1 MNPRHGLLLYDS
13 SLNTYHPIMIRKDG
27 TYRLATS
34 YGIISFIAVAIT
46 AACIFLFFRYQT
58 INIIEEASKRSN
70 EVLTIATEY
79 ALNDHF
85 VMFLNIANQKKA
97 FNKIEPAL
105 EPTLDRA
112 IKKLLLDTVVVR
124 VKVYDKEG
132 NVAYSTKASQ
142 IGSGQEDNDG
152 FKSALRGEPATVL
165 IYRDTFNLFDQEVE
179 DENLVQTYVPIR
191 ISRTGNI
198 IGVFEV
204 YSDISDYVRQSNQT
218 IIIVS
223 FIITLAMMILYAFLL
238 LHIKRS
244 ERIITDQHKETQE
257 KKKMLEYL
265 TAKMINAQEDEKKRI
280 AFELHEDVVQ
290 TISGVKMQL
299 ERYIYSVEQIEDGSS
314 IKQLS
319 KDIVPILQE
328 AAHKI
333 RSVAIDLRPPSLDDF
348 GLKAAVNSLISEC
361 HTMTSGLLIK
371 VDLNIQE
378 NEISQE
384 QKTIFYRIFKDTL
397 KMVCFDQQLSGAMNL
412 LLAHFDQQLVLKIE
426 LLCEDLNLNNPDGIL
441 PVYFES
447 MQERTILSGGEFEV
461 DEQSKDRLAV
471 RSVWFF

>member
-1 MNPRHGLLLYDS
+1 ML
-13 SLNTYHPIMIRKDG
+13 RKDG

-34 YGIISFIAVAIT
+34 YGIISLIAVAVT

-58 INIIEEASKRSN
+58 IQIIEEASQRSN

-85 VMFLNIANQKKA
+85 VMFLNIVNQQKS
-97 FNKIEPAL
+97 FNKIEPML
-105 EPTLDRA
+105 EPMLDRA
-112 IKKLLLDTVVVR
+112 IKRLLLDTVVVR
-124 VKVYDKEG
+124 LKIYDKEG
-132 NVAYSTKASQ
+132 IVAYSTKTSQ

-152 FKSALRGEPATVL
+152 FRSALKGRPTTVL
-165 IYRDTFNLFDQEVE
+165 IYRDTFNFFDQEVE

-191 ISRTGNI
+191 VSRSGEV

-204 YSDISDYVRQSNQT
+204 YSDISDYVSQSNQT

-223 FIITLAMMILYAFLL
+223 VIVTVVMMILYSFLL
-238 LHIKRS
+238 LHIKRA
-244 ERIITDQHKETQE
+244 EVIITDQNKETQE

-299 ERYIYSVEQIEDGSS
+299 ERYIYSVEQIEDESS

-348 GLKAAVNSLISEC
+348 GLRAAINSLISEC
-361 HTMTSGLLIK
+361 HTMTTGLAIK
-371 VDLNIQE
+371 VDLAIQE
-378 NEISQE
+378 DEMNQE

-397 KMVCFDQQLSGAMNL
+397 KKVCFEEQLSGTMNL
-412 LLAHFDQQLVLKIE
+412 TLGNFDQQLVLKVDISSD
-426 LLCEDLNLNNPDGIL
+426 DLDQYGQDGQL
-441 PVYFES
+441 PAYFES
-447 MQERTILSGGEFEV
+447 MQERTILSGGEFTV
-461 DEQSKDRLAV
+461 DQQSGDTITV
-471 RSVWFF
+471 RSVWFT